1 MSPEPRFPERKN
13 FFHGQGY
20 LFSCL
25 LFLEL
30 FQVTVMNTKDSE
42 RLQIVGDYYL
52 SVEPKFLCLLD
63 IKTDAITT
71 QWNLQYLPRFNLR
84 KVSKLQDLDMILVIW
99 ASR

>member
-13 FFHGQGY
+13 VFHGQGY

-63 IKTDAITT
+63 IKTGAIC
-71 QWNLQYLPRFNLR
+71 
-84 KVSKLQDLDMILVIW
+84 QDSI
-99 ASR
+99 